1 MVIVK
6 DVAHIFPVSGDH
18 NHQKKELN
26 FSEQFLNES
35 LLISSLCNMKNI
47 SFVPCEYIENLNY
60 ENKNALSK
68 R

>member
-1 MVIVK
+1 MLSLGQFVDKNPCKDRVIILRSK
-6 DVAHIFPVSGDH
+6 F
-18 NHQKKELN
+18 N

-47 SFVPCEYIENLNY
+47 SFVPCEYIENLKS
-60 ENKNALSK
+60 ENKNAVSK

>member
-6 DVAHIFPVSGDH
+6 DVAHIFPVSGYH
-18 NHQKKELN
+18 NHQKIELN